1 MSRRNG
7 SVEWEISSHSNTK
20 KQVWWWGREG
30 VKALRGDTRKSW
42 LPDRSEKTIPRWAK
56 DNGTL
61 KGSLTRDDHSHTCVL
76 ETSFLGS
83 SSGSTIKNLLYSSK
97 QKLMKMWAKVVAKR
111 KGQFWE
117 LFLPSRAYHLD
128 WKMNEIKCRK
138 TEKGARSFTIKCCVD
153 IREDEIGVNQKV
165 RVTPLR
171 RWDLYLGRSD
181 SGDSGLGEYLV
192 SS

>member
-1 MSRRNG
+1 MRDLIALEHQETALEVGKGRCEG
-7 SVEWEISSHSNTK
+7 SKRWYQEELATW
-20 KQVWWWGREG
+20 QVREG
-30 VKALRGDTRKSW
+30 QTKV
-42 LPDRSEKTIPRWAK
+42 SERQWDSEGFFNK
-56 DNGTL
+56 
-61 KGSLTRDDHSHTCVL
+61 DDHSHTCVL

-83 SSGSTIKNLLYSSK
+83 SSGSTIKKLLYSSK
-97 QKLMKMWAKVVAKR
+97 QKLMKVWAKVVAKR

-117 LFLPSRAYHLD
+117 LFLPSRTYHLD

-138 TEKGARSFTIKCCVD
+138 TENCTRSFTIKCCVD

-165 RVTPLR
+165 RLTPSR

-181 SGDSGLGEYLV
+181 SGYSGLGEYLA